1 MDDLSSIRYKQRGD
15 KFYVYEVTQYWDKE
29 LKKPRQTTKYLGSA
43 KTKDGEYKKAVKN
56 MPMKTEKAI
65 LDFGDTYS
73 INEVTKT
80 SGLLKIIS
88 DSFGDLSDSIM
99 TLICYQITEGSS
111 MSSCS
116 EWSDSNIAHKLFPK
130 SKIQSQD
137 ISRIFGALGQQEVQQ
152 TFFKHYIANFF
163 PGKIGLLVDSTALP
177 SAINSNIN
185 AFGYTSDGIKENV
198 TCLMLV
204 DRDSKLPIYFRAVG
218 GDISDNSTLQTTI
231 KEIKQLGLQ
240 AGSAILDA
248 GYCSKENLIYM
259 CNENIDFVTRLP
271 KSHNIFYELIDDV
284 DLIESHANAIKYGE
298 RIVFIKSIEKNI
310 YGHKMTAHVILD
322 PNTKAKDMNFV
333 LKNSTEEE
341 LTTKQ
346 LDVINKKIKYGGFF
360 ILLSKS
366 PISRQDV
373 LPTYYTRQK
382 IEQIFGFAKSNN
394 SLLPLRVHSEQS
406 VNGYLLLSFIAL
418 IVFIIMR
425 QQLYPN
431 ISMNKAL
438 LRLRGL
444 KAKVYE
450 KELIIQEANK
460 KVKDIANVLNIILPT
475 SLGI

>member
-1 MDDLSSIRYKQRGD
+1 
-15 KFYVYEVTQYWDKE
+15 
-29 LKKPRQTTKYLGSA
+29 
-43 KTKDGEYKKAVKN
+43 
-56 MPMKTEKAI
+56 
-65 LDFGDTYS
+65 
-73 INEVTKT
+73 
-80 SGLLKIIS
+80 
-88 DSFGDLSDSIM
+88 
-99 TLICYQITEGSS
+99 
-111 MSSCS
+111 
-116 EWSDSNIAHKLFPK
+116 
-130 SKIQSQD
+130 
-137 ISRIFGALGQQEVQQ
+137 
-152 TFFKHYIANFF
+152 
-163 PGKIGLLVDSTALP
+163 
-177 SAINSNIN
+177 
-185 AFGYTSDGIKENV
+185 
-198 TCLMLV
+198 MLV

-460 KVKDIANVLNIILPT
+460 KVKDIANVLNIIMPT

>member
-1 MDDLSSIRYKQRGD
+1 
-15 KFYVYEVTQYWDKE
+15 
-29 LKKPRQTTKYLGSA
+29 
-43 KTKDGEYKKAVKN
+43 
-56 MPMKTEKAI
+56 
-65 LDFGDTYS
+65 
-73 INEVTKT
+73 
-80 SGLLKIIS
+80 
-88 DSFGDLSDSIM
+88 
-99 TLICYQITEGSS
+99 
-111 MSSCS
+111 
-116 EWSDSNIAHKLFPK
+116 
-130 SKIQSQD
+130 
-137 ISRIFGALGQQEVQQ
+137 
-152 TFFKHYIANFF
+152 
-163 PGKIGLLVDSTALP
+163 
-177 SAINSNIN
+177 
-185 AFGYTSDGIKENV
+185 
-198 TCLMLV
+198 
-204 DRDSKLPIYFRAVG
+204 
-218 GDISDNSTLQTTI
+218 
-231 KEIKQLGLQ
+231 
-240 AGSAILDA
+240 
-248 GYCSKENLIYM
+248 
-259 CNENIDFVTRLP
+259 
-271 KSHNIFYELIDDV
+271 
-284 DLIESHANAIKYGE
+284 
-298 RIVFIKSIEKNI
+298 
-310 YGHKMTAHVILD
+310 MTAHVILD

-460 KVKDIANVLNIILPT
+460 KVKDIANVLNIIMPT